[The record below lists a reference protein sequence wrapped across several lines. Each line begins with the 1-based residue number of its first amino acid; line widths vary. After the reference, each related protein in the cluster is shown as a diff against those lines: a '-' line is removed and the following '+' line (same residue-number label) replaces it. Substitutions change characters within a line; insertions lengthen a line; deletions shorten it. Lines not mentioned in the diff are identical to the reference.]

1 METSGDDF
9 LKKIKEN
16 TEGEMRVEGVISP
29 ARNLLSAGGSWSY
42 IVDILDQPRQLNRKP
57 YINICDRIVP
67 DTVTSPH

>member
-1 METSGDDF
+1 
-9 LKKIKEN
+9 
-16 TEGEMRVEGVISP
+16 MRVEGVISP
-29 ARNLLSAGGSWSY
+29 ARNLLSAGGSWSD